1 MVSQLSKNFKLLA
14 SVHILLSDIRNNR
27 THSIDVVGHN
37 DATKCLYKDNAY
49 GLQIVRSHQITKAN
63 SKHYIRCPVIR
74 PNVSLKPWSTRDSL
88 DSKPVMRW
96 IKICHC
102 SQNQSDDVGI
112 AEVNKKHFDHFPILF
127 IIDIS
132 DEVNFYFLDFVQTLR
147 QLHDDKHSKVA
158 GDVLIGD
165 DVQQ

>member
-1 MVSQLSKNFKLLA
+1 M
-14 SVHILLSDIRNNR
+14 
-27 THSIDVVGHN
+27 
-37 DATKCLYKDNAY
+37 
-49 GLQIVRSHQITKAN
+49 
-63 SKHYIRCPVIR
+63 
-74 PNVSLKPWSTRDSL
+74 
-88 DSKPVMRW
+88 
-96 IKICHC
+96 
-102 SQNQSDDVGI
+102 GI